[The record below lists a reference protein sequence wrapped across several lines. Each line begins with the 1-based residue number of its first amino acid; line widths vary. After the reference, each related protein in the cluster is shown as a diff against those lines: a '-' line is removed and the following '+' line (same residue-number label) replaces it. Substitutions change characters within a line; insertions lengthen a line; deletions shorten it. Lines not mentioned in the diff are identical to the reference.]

1 MKHKPPPPILFLS
14 KAIRWVLIV
23 LVRGY
28 QYSLGFVLGG
38 QCRFYPSC
46 SNYALDALRS
56 KPAWKAVGMIV
67 WRIARCQPLC
77 KGGWDPVKR
86 EPQDEWYRIGP
97 PPDDEDDEPTCC

>member
-1 MKHKPPPPILFLS
+1 M
-14 KAIRWVLIV
+14 RWVLIV